1 MHQKIKSYL
10 NSDTDAASLAFYR
23 LAFGIMMFLGMVRFA
38 LNGWIDKFYIKPVF
52 HFTYYGFG
60 WVKPFGYATYGLFV
74 VCAVAALMV
83 AFGYKYRL
91 GIILFFLSF
100 TYIELMDKTTYLN
113 HYYFISVMSFV
124 LIFLPANVFF
134 SADAKNN
141 PQLHSET
148 VPRYTVDVLKILLG
162 IVYFYAGLAKLNSDW
177 LIDAMPLKIWLTSNT
192 HLPIIGPLLG
202 KEWVAYA
209 FSYIGAVYD
218 LFIVFL
224 LLNRRTRWFAFIL
237 VVVFHVLTRILFP
250 IGIFPFVM
258 IVSSLVFFSSGFH
271 RRILFFVQDLWF
283 RVNTSLLRRAAV
295 FPHPQPLSEGEGS
308 SFTQAAA
315 ESAILESNST
325 TNNAQQ
331 SASEIRQNPRLRS
344 ISEIRVPKI
353 EGKLPTTYNQQ
364 PTNRLIPAFL
374 ALFILFQLIFPF
386 RYLAYP
392 QELFWSE
399 EGFRFSWRVMLMEK
413 AGYTQFKVTDSITG
427 KTIYINNHEHLTAFQ
442 EKQMS
447 FQPDFILEYAHYLH
461 DLYARKGMADPAVYA
476 DSYVALN
483 GRLSTRYIDPKVN
496 LAKQDE
502 SFSHKT
508 WILPFKDTITGF

>member
-1 MHQKIKSYL
+1 MYQKIQSYL
-10 NSDTDAASLAFYR
+10 NSNTDAASLAFYR
-23 LAFGIMMFLGMVRFA
+23 LAFGLMMFLGMVRFA

-52 HFTYYGFG
+52 HFTYYGFS

-74 VCAVAALMV
+74 VCAFSALMV

-124 LIFLPANVFF
+124 LIFLPGNVFF
-134 SADAKNN
+134 SADAKKN

-177 LIDAMPLKIWLTSNT
+177 LADAMPLKIWLTGTT

-258 IVSSLVFFSSGFH
+258 IVSSLVFFSGGFH
-271 RRILFFVQDLWF
+271 RKILGFIGLTPSLFPPD
-283 RVNTSLLRRAAV
+283 RVGAV
-295 FPHPQPLSEGEGS
+295 SPHPLPIAIGTPEGEEG
-308 SFTQAAA
+308 SFTQAA
-315 ESAILESNST
+315 EVST
-325 TNNAQQ
+325 DNAQHNPD
-331 SASEIRQNPRLRS
+331 EI
-344 ISEIRVPKI
+344 IAIRVPKI
-353 EGKLPTTYNQQ
+353 RGKLPTTDNRQQ
-364 PTNRLIPAFL
+364 ITNHYIPVFL
-374 ALFILFQLIFPF
+374 ALFVLFQLIFPF

-413 AGYTQFKVTDSITG
+413 AGYTQFKVTDGITG
-427 KTIYINNHEHLTAFQ
+427 KTIYINNHDHLTAFQ

-461 DLYARKGMADPAVYA
+461 DLYARKGMTDPAVYA

-508 WILPFKDTITGF
+508 WIFPFKDTITGF